1 MNHFSTVTFFTVL
14 GIITAVAATVL
25 AFIFILPEKKRAKL
39 PKILKIVS
47 DILNMKQLFIETF
60 FRALY
65 IFSTFACIFV
75 GVFMIFGFET
85 YTGRYANY
93 TTWYGWQG
101 LLIAILGPIV
111 VRVVYEG
118 IMMGILLV
126 KNTIEIN
133 KKLKN
138 QNEDYVEPKIGE

>member
-1 MNHFSTVTFFTVL
+1 MNHFNTVTFFVVL

-39 PKILKIVS
+39 PKILRIVS

-65 IFSTFACIFV
+65 IFSSFACVFV
-75 GVFMIFGFET
+75 GVFMLFGFDV
-85 YTGRYANY
+85 YSGRYYNHTA
-93 TTWYGWQG
+93 WYGGWG

>member
-1 MNHFSTVTFFTVL
+1 MSRFSTVTFFVVL
-14 GIITAVAATVL
+14 GLITAVAATVL

-65 IFSTFACIFV
+65 ILSSFACVFV
-75 GVFMIFGFET
+75 GVFMLFGFDV
-85 YTGRYANY
+85 YSGRYYNH
-93 TTWYGWQG
+93 TSWYGGWG
-101 LLIAILGPIV
+101 LLIAILGPVV
-111 VRVVYEG
+111 VRIVFEG
-118 IMMGILLV
+118 IMMFILLV

>member
-1 MNHFSTVTFFTVL
+1 MTHINTTGFFAIL
-14 GIITAVAATVL
+14 GIVTALAATVL

-47 DILNMKQLFIETF
+47 DILNMKQLFLETI

-65 IFSTFACIFV
+65 IFSTLVCIFV
-75 GVFMIFGFET
+75 GVFMIFGFEV
-85 YTGRYANY
+85 YSGYGY
-93 TTWYGWQG
+93 SHSQWYGGWG
-101 LLIAILGPIV
+101 LLIAIVGPIV
-111 VRVVYEG
+111 VRIVYEG

-133 KKLKN
+133 KRLKS
-138 QNEDYVEPKIGE
+138 QNGDIEDAKIGE

>member
-25 AFIFILPEKKRAKL
+25 SFIFILPEKKREKL
-39 PKILKIVS
+39 PKIFKIVS
-47 DILNMKQLFIETF
+47 DILNMKQLFLETF

-65 IFSTFACIFV
+65 ILSTFACIFV
-75 GVFMIFGFET
+75 GIFMIFGFES
-85 YTGRYANY
+85 YSGY
-93 TTWYGWQG
+93 YGSHTQWFG
-101 LLIAILGPIV
+101 GYGILIAVLGPV
-111 VRVVYEG
+111 AVRVVYEG
-118 IMMGILLV
+118 IMMFILLV

-138 QNEDYVEPKIGE
+138 QNADAVENIAE